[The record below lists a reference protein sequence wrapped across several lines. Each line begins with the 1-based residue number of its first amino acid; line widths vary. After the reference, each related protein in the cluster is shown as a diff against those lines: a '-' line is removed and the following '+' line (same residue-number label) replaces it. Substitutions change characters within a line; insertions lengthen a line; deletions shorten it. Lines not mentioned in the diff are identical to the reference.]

1 MTQHYYP
8 FSWQAHDDDNNE
20 HVCHYWICFQH
31 KFPGNVY
38 VTLLTVIKIRKYNGY
53 KKNSQWNKLA
63 DKSAIRI
70 NRINTVV
77 TNLPGVNKNNR
88 TLIQLI
94 YRFEI
99 VQTYTWKCTYKNLH
113 TSVCS
118 DISALLFFFFFLV
131 LCVCMRADEGIVP
144 TTLSHFGLYSCKA
157 VSTIFNS
164 LDVTIGHFNII
175 LHIFIRQNLKSTCR
189 IQNYPTTLSSSD
201 IVRESSR
208 HK

>member
-1 MTQHYYP
+1 MILVVVKSQDVTQHYYP
-8 FSWQAHDDDNNE
+8 FSWQANDDDNNE

-118 DISALLFFFFFLV
+118 DISALLFFFFWF
-131 LCVCMRADEGIVP
+131 CVCACALMKALYPQHSLILDYILVKLCP
-144 TTLSHFGLYSCKA
+144 LSLIHWMW
-157 VSTIFNS
+157 
-164 LDVTIGHFNII
+164 
-175 LHIFIRQNLKSTCR
+175 Q
-189 IQNYPTTLSSSD
+189 
-201 IVRESSR
+201 
-208 HK
+208 